1 MNDSNEVV
9 VVMMMMMMMKYV
21 YVDNCANWQIIVL
34 KTLSRQWR

>member
-9 VVMMMMMMMKYV
+9 VVMMMMMKYV
-21 YVDNCANWQIIVL
+21 YVDNCTNWQIIVL